1 MLVFFLRTVVFSC
14 LERREP
20 PRRLLPAF
28 PSLRARS
35 SLHVRQR
42 GLDDDACSRVHEPAP
57 AGGFLRLRIL
67 RRRRRR
73 RGRLARPPRGRRAR
87 RPRGRD
93 RAGVRVEVRRVVVER
108 RRTFERDPGRVAA
121 ARATGRVAAGVQ
133 ARRDSPRRR
142 RRRNRGGSRRGR
154 ALGGGRRP
162 ARRVAGASSERRAR
176 TRPRARGTCT
186 RPSRVEAIA
195 GARGRVRTTGR
206 ARGGLRRGRSGRKGF
221 LAVGEL
227 KNLRAG
233 APRATSRHE

>member
-1 MLVFFLRTVVFSC
+1 MKNECWFFFYVVFSC

-93 RAGVRVEVRRVVVER
+93 RAGVRVEVRRVVGER

-121 ARATGRVAAGVQ
+121 ARATGGVAAGVR

-162 ARRVAGASSERRAR
+162 ARVA
-176 TRPRARGTCT
+176 
-186 RPSRVEAIA
+186 SRVRRRSA
-195 GARGRVRTTGR
+195 ARGRVPGLAGCARAHRAWRRSR
-206 ARGGLRRGRSGRKGF
+206 ARAVKCEPRDGLEGG
-221 LAVGEL
+221 
-227 KNLRAG
+227 
-233 APRATSRHE
+233 

>member
-1 MLVFFLRTVVFSC
+1 MKNDFIYVVFSC
-14 LERREP
+14 LKRREP

-57 AGGFLRLRIL
+57 AGWFLRLRIL

-93 RAGVRVEVRRVVVER
+93 RAGVRVEVRRVIVER

-121 ARATGRVAAGVQ
+121 ARATGRVAGGVQ
-133 ARRDSPRRR
+133 ARRHSPRRR

-162 ARRVAGASSERRAR
+162 ARVA
-176 TRPRARGTCT
+176 
-186 RPSRVEAIA
+186 SRVRRRSA
-195 GARGRVRTTGR
+195 ARGRVRGLAGR
-206 ARGGLRRGRSGRKGF
+206 ARAHRASRRSRARAVECEPRDGLEGG
-221 LAVGEL
+221 
-227 KNLRAG
+227 
-233 APRATSRHE
+233 

>member
-1 MLVFFLRTVVFSC
+1 MSVFFLVYVVFSC

-93 RAGVRVEVRRVVVER
+93 RAGVRVEVRRVIVER

-154 ALGGGRRP
+154 ALGEG
-162 ARRVAGASSERRAR
+162 VD
-176 TRPRARGTCT
+176 PRASRRGCVVGAP
-186 RPSRVEAIA
+186 REDASAGSRDVHAPI
-195 GARGRVRTTGR
+195 ARGGDRGR
-206 ARGGLRRGRSGRKGF
+206 ARSSANHGTGSRGAEEGAFRAEGVFGSRRAQEFAGR
-221 LAVGEL
+221 
-227 KNLRAG
+227 RA
-233 APRATSRHE
+233 ARYFSP